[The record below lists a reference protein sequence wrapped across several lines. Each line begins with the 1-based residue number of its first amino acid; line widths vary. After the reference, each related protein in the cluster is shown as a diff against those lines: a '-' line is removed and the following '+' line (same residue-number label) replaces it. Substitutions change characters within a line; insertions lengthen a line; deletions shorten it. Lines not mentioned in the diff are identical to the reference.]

1 MLHLYNSLS
10 GKKEEFQAINPPEV
24 GMYVCGMTVYDYCHI
39 GHARVMVVFDILA
52 RHLRNL
58 GYKLKYVRN
67 ITDIDDKIIK
77 RAAESNIDVKQLT
90 EKFIQ
95 EMKADEHSLLCTPPN
110 FEPRAT
116 EYIPEIIK
124 IIEKLLQLGY
134 AYRANNGDVYY
145 HVNKFQDYGKLAHR
159 KLEDLQV
166 GARIALNEEKENP
179 LDFVLWK
186 AKKANEPFWQSPFGD
201 GRPGWHI
208 ECSAMSGKELGAH
221 FDIHGGGNDLKFPH
235 HECEIAQSEAF
246 FGKKTVNFW
255 LHNGFVQINDEK
267 MSKSL
272 GNFFTVR
279 EVLEKFDGETLRFFI
294 LQTHY
299 RAPLN
304 YSEEG
309 LQEAKKALTRLY
321 SAISQLNDDAVTVT
335 DTESY
340 KKYEEKF
347 LEALNDDLNTPKA
360 LAVLFEI
367 AKEANKNNDKT
378 SSEFAAILK
387 TLGAKIG
394 ILQGNA
400 ETWLKGESKNNSIT
414 EDEINQLISE
424 RLAAKKEKN
433 FTRADEIRNQL
444 KEQGVEIK
452 DTAAGTE
459 WKWL

>member
-10 GKKEEFQAINPPEV
+10 GKKEKFQAINPPEV

-39 GHARVMVVFDILA
+39 GHARVMVVFDTLA

-77 RAAESNIDVKQLT
+77 RAAENNIDVKQLT

-95 EMKADEHSLLCTPPN
+95 EMKADENSLLCTPPN

-124 IIEKLLQLGY
+124 IIEKLLQQGY
-134 AYRANNGDVYY
+134 AYRAENGDVYY
-145 HVNKFQDYGKLAHR
+145 RVNKFQDYGKLAHR
-159 KLEDLQV
+159 KLDDLQV

-186 AKKANEPFWQSPFGD
+186 AKKTNEPFWQSPFGD

-208 ECSAMSGKELGAH
+208 ECSAMSGKVLGAH

-246 FGKKTVNFW
+246 FEKKTVNFW

-321 SAISQLNDDAVTVT
+321 SAISQLNDEAVT
-335 DTESY
+335 DTDNY

-347 LEALNDDLNTPKA
+347 NEALNDDLNTPKA

-367 AKEANKNNDKT
+367 AKEANKNSDKT
-378 SSEFAAILK
+378 AAEFAAILK

-394 ILQGNA
+394 ILQGNP

-414 EDEINQLISE
+414 EAEIQELIVE
-424 RLAAKKEKN
+424 RLTAKKEKN
-433 FTRADEIRNQL
+433 FSRADEIRNQL

-452 DTAAGTE
+452 DTATGTE